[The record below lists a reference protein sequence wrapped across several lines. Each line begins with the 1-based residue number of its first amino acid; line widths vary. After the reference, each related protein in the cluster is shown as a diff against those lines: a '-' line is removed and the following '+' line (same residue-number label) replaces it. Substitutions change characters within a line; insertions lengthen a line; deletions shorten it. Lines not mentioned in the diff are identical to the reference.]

1 MLQGAET
8 MTLLRVGL
16 LIFAR
21 PRLEGAAATGLWGFS
36 VGGRG
41 GFCCRRRKQR
51 TYLEVISQLE
61 V

>member
-1 MLQGAET
+1 